1 MTQFLILNGALDL
14 RSNRLYAI
22 VDQANPLPTGSAFE
36 LFYDGVDADWFDTQ
50 TDEFLRLNG
59 LKDAPVSIV
68 RWDGASPPLACKT
81 PRISTISV
89 GSKSSSM
96 TIRGIPAFN
105 NFATY
110 LPIPTPV
117 VSPTFDQRCRQ
128 RKAG

>member
-68 RWDGASPPLACKT
+68 RWDGASPPLGMQDPEDLDNLGWFEIFLDDDPWD
-81 PRISTISV
+81 PRV
-89 GSKSSSM
+89 
-96 TIRGIPAFN
+96 
-105 NFATY
+105 
-110 LPIPTPV
+110 
-117 VSPTFDQRCRQ
+117 QQ
-128 RKAG
+128 